1 MTYIYVLKLHSN
13 KYYVGKTEDP
23 NFRLE
28 THFSSGGAA
37 WTKKYK
43 PISIHELR
51 PDCESKDETNITQE
65 YMKKYGIDNVR
76 GGPWCGI
83 DISAHESTI
92 KLIIDSESDNCYK
105 CGKQGHF
112 SNQCA
117 NKYNKYSK
125 PTTNAKFSKKTI
137 CDRCGREGHTEET
150 CYAKSDI
157 NGYCIDDS
165 EEEYW
170 SCEYCGKEFETKKG
184 CSFHENVHCKKKPK
198 KTYSGGKV
206 TGAKI
211 YANKATSSNKAT
223 CYKCGK
229 QGHYAN
235 TCYSKKVYNG
245 YSSSDDY

>member
-1 MTYIYVLKLHSN
+1 MTYIYVLKLQSN

-117 NKYNKYSK
+117 NKYNKSPK
-125 PTTNAKFSKKTI
+125 STTNTKFSTKKI
-137 CDRCGREGHTEET
+137 CDRCEE
-150 CYAKSDI
+150 KDI
-157 NGYCIDDS
+157 L
-165 EEEYW
+165 
-170 SCEYCGKEFETKKG
+170 KKLVMP
-184 CSFHENVHCKKKPK
+184 NL
-198 KTYSGGKV
+198 
-206 TGAKI
+206 I
-211 YANKATSSNKAT
+211 
-223 CYKCGK
+223 
-229 QGHYAN
+229 
-235 TCYSKKVYNG
+235 
-245 YSSSDDY
+245 